1 MHTIS
6 NRRAAEGVLV
16 RTGSLALWIGEL
28 IAALAWHATTS
39 LVIWQER
46 LRERHTLAALDDRM
60 LRDMGL
66 SRSDVDAETRKGF
79 WQD

>member
-6 NRRAAEGVLV
+6 YRRATEGVLV
-16 RTGSLALWIGEL
+16 RTGLLVLWMGQL
-28 IAALAWHATTS
+28 VAALAWHAATS

-46 LRERHTLAALDDRM
+46 LRQRHTLAALDDRM

-66 SRSDVDAETRKGF
+66 SRSDIDAETRKGF

>member
-1 MHTIS
+1 MHTLS
-6 NRRAAEGVLV
+6 HRRSAEGVLV
-16 RTGSLALWIGEL
+16 WSGSLVLWMGEL
-28 IAALAWHATTS
+28 IAAVAWHAATS

-66 SRSDVDAETRKGF
+66 SRSDIDAETRKGF

>member
-6 NRRAAEGVLV
+6 YRRATEGVLV
-16 RTGSLALWIGEL
+16 RTGLLVLWMGQL
-28 IAALAWHATTS
+28 VAVLAWHAATS

-46 LRERHTLAALDDRM
+46 LRQRHTLAALDDRM

-66 SRSDVDAETRKGF
+66 SRSDIDAETRKGF

>member
-6 NRRAAEGVLV
+6 YRRATEGVLV
-16 RTGSLALWIGEL
+16 RTGLLALWIGEL
-28 IAALAWHATTS
+28 IAALIWRAATL

-66 SRSDVDAETRKGF
+66 SRSDIEAETRKGF